1 MRHSESLALAYFVY
15 LAAIGWLREVPLNR
29 RLEVTA
35 GGLTMSAAIVV
46 IGRVGGLIVR
56 QWAPNGYV
64 LAGYYLCGRLFVQP
78 STRVE
83 SWLLQ
88 WDRRLLGDPATRFSR
103 WPSFLL
109 AYLEVVYMGCF
120 LLVPAGFAALAWT
133 GHQADADR
141 YWTMV
146 LAAEFGAFAPLPI
159 VQTRPPWALEPR
171 AVLNDRAVHRF
182 ASLFVRR
189 ATIGANTFPSGHT
202 AGSLA
207 IAFAVIVTLPRTG
220 TVLLALALSIAL
232 ACIVGRYHYIIDVMA
247 GAALALGIWAAAGAA
262 GI

>member
-15 LAAIGWLREVPLNR
+15 LAAIGWLRDVPLNR
-29 RLEVTA
+29 RLVVTA
-35 GGLTMSAAIVV
+35 GGLTMCAAIVA
-46 IGRVGGLIVR
+46 IGRVGGLVVR

-83 SWLLQ
+83 SWLLH
-88 WDRRLLGDPATRFSR
+88 WDRRLLGDPSTRFHR

-133 GHQADADR
+133 GHQAEADR

-159 VQTRPPWALEPR
+159 VPTRPPWALAPR

-189 ATIGANTFPSGHT
+189 TTIGANTFPSGHT

-207 IAFAVIVTLPRTG
+207 IALAVIVTLPRTG

-232 ACIVGRYHYIIDVMA
+232 ACIVGRYHYIVDVIA
-247 GAALALGIWAAAGAA
+247 GAALALAIWAAVAAA
-262 GI
+262 GL

>member
-15 LAAIGWLREVPLNR
+15 LAAIGWLRDVPLNR
-29 RLEVTA
+29 RLVVTA
-35 GGLTMSAAIVV
+35 GGLTMCAAIVA
-46 IGRVGGLIVR
+46 IGRVGGLVLR

-83 SWLLQ
+83 SWLLH
-88 WDRRLLGDPATRFSR
+88 WDRRLLGDPSTRFHR

-133 GHQADADR
+133 GHQAEADR

-159 VQTRPPWALEPR
+159 VPTRPPWALAPR

-189 ATIGANTFPSGHT
+189 TTIGANTFPSGHT

-207 IAFAVIVTLPRTG
+207 IALAVIVTLPRTG

-232 ACIVGRYHYIIDVMA
+232 ACIVGRYHYIVDVIA
-247 GAALALGIWAAAGAA
+247 GAALALAIWAAAAAA
-262 GI
+262 GL

>member
-1 MRHSESLALAYFVY
+1 LRHSESLALAYFVY
-15 LAAIGWLREVPLNR
+15 LAAIGWLRDVPLNR
-29 RLEVTA
+29 RLVVTA
-35 GGLTMSAAIVV
+35 GGLTMCAAIVA
-46 IGRVGGLIVR
+46 IGRVGGLVVR

-83 SWLLQ
+83 SWLLH
-88 WDRRLLGDPATRFSR
+88 WDRRLLGDPSTRFHR

-133 GHQADADR
+133 GHQAEADR

-159 VQTRPPWALEPR
+159 VPTRPPWALAPR

-207 IAFAVIVTLPRTG
+207 IALAVIVTLPRTG

-232 ACIVGRYHYIIDVMA
+232 ACIVGRYHYIVDVIA
-247 GAALALGIWAAAGAA
+247 GAALALAIWAAAAAA
-262 GI
+262 GL

>member
-1 MRHSESLALAYFVY
+1 LRHSESLALAYFVY
-15 LAAIGWLREVPLNR
+15 LAAIGWLRDVPLNR
-29 RLEVTA
+29 RLVVTA
-35 GGLTMSAAIVV
+35 GGLTMCAAIVA
-46 IGRVGGLIVR
+46 IGRVGGLVLR

-83 SWLLQ
+83 SWLLH
-88 WDRRLLGDPATRFSR
+88 WDRRLLGDPSTRFHR

-133 GHQADADR
+133 GHQAEADR

-159 VQTRPPWALEPR
+159 VPTRPPWALAPR

-182 ASLFVRR
+182 ASFFVRR
-189 ATIGANTFPSGHT
+189 TTIGANTFPSGHT

-207 IAFAVIVTLPRTG
+207 IALAVIVTLPRTG

-232 ACIVGRYHYIIDVMA
+232 ACIVGRYHYIVDVIA
-247 GAALALGIWAAAGAA
+247 GAALALAIWAAVAAA
-262 GI
+262 GL